1 MPSRTP
7 QPLAMTR
14 HLLRH
19 LFLAM
24 LAAMPAVVTAQ
35 VSPAMCGGLDNG
47 GNGPFDYRVMRGKE
61 LKVVEDYHF
70 NAKVE
75 GLIAGQSGA
84 IGDDLNYVL
93 RVFPNHHRALVSTT
107 RLAKR
112 SKALTAPHMPL
123 SVECYF
129 ERALRFKPDDT
140 TARMLFASFLNDLKR
155 QDEAVQQL
163 DKVVEMGKENPFTQ
177 YNAGLLFAEIGRFG
191 RALQQAHI
199 AQAMGFA
206 KPDLKHKLQA
216 AGKWV
221 DLPESRLAA
230 DIKEPTTAN
239 PAVSAASQSGS

>member
-1 MPSRTP
+1 
-7 QPLAMTR
+7 MTR
-14 HLLRH
+14 YILRH
-19 LFLAM
+19 LFLAT
-24 LAAMPAVVTAQ
+24 LAVMPVMAAAQ
-35 VSPAMCGGLDNG
+35 VGPDLCGGLDNG
-47 GNGPFDYRVMRGKE
+47 GNGPFDYRVVRGRE

-75 GLIAGQSGA
+75 GLVAGQSGA

-107 RLAKR
+107 HLAKR

-140 TARMLFASFLNDLKR
+140 TVRMLFAGYLNDLKR
-155 QDEAVQQL
+155 QDEAVLQL
-163 DKVVEMGKENPFTQ
+163 NRAVELGKDNPFTQ
-177 YNAGLLFAEIGRFG
+177 YNAGLFFVEMGRFE

-199 AQAMGFA
+199 ALAMGFT
-206 KPDLKHKLQA
+206 KPELKQKLQA

-221 DLPESRLAA
+221 DPAASDMVPSAAAA
-230 DIKEPTTAN
+230 D
-239 PAVSAASQSGS
+239 SAASTPSKPPGT